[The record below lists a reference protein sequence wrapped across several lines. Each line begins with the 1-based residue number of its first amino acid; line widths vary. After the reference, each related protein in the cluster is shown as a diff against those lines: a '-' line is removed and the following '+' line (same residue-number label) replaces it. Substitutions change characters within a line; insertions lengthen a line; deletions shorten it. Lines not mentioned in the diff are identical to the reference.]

1 MKKKSTICLVLLLAI
16 FMLTACNSAGDE
28 SQKEDM
34 PAQTQEAKENE
45 EPSDE
50 NIERLQTEREAMDY
64 LGDELVRQKVLV
76 EGTALVA
83 EGEEMQD
90 GVKKWFFAWGTSTA
104 EKFTAERRFSVDESG
119 QIWEYDAVEDEWYE
133 MMIPYDE

>member
-1 MKKKSTICLVLLLAI
+1 MKKKSTIWLMLLLAI
-16 FMLTACNSAGDE
+16 FMLIACNSAGNK
-28 SQKEDM
+28 SQKEDIS
-34 PAQTQEAKENE
+34 AQTQEAEKNE

-90 GVKKWFFAWGTSTA
+90 EVKKWFFAWGTSTA

-119 QIWEYDAVEDEWYE
+119 QIWEYDVVKDEWYE
-133 MMIPYDE
+133 MMIPYNE